1 LAYAPRYPAHCGKT
15 ATESCR
21 QRLNL
26 IKFAGEI
33 VSFTVRGAAFAA
45 TMSFTALGGGE
56 ATYKTVDGEALTEQ
70 QNGRRLEII
79 GAKCGK
85 SFVTIAG
92 VNRKNGATHV
102 ARTVPM
108 PKRQNSR

>member
-1 LAYAPRYPAHCGKT
+1 M
-15 ATESCR
+15 
-21 QRLNL
+21 
-26 IKFAGEI
+26 
-33 VSFTVRGAAFAA
+33 FTVRDAAFAG
-45 TMSFTALGGGE
+45 TMSFTALGDGE

-92 VNRKNGATHV
+92 VNQKNGVTHV
-102 ARTVPM
+102 PRAVLM
-108 PKRQNSR
+108 PKRQKNSR

>member
-1 LAYAPRYPAHCGKT
+1 
-15 ATESCR
+15 
-21 QRLNL
+21 
-26 IKFAGEI
+26 
-33 VSFTVRGAAFAA
+33 
-45 TMSFTALGGGE
+45 MGGGE

-92 VNRKNGATHV
+92 VYQKNGVTHV
-102 ARTVPM
+102 ARTVLM